1 MFLLRYPLFKLF
13 HIIINFFRYL
23 ATGCTLTELHYS
35 FRIGV
40 STLSSIIRE
49 MCNAIWT
56 NLRITY
62 MPEPKQEDWLKIA
75 DTFLNVTNFPNCIGA
90 IDGKHIR
97 IVKPAHSGTLYYNYK
112 HFFSTVLL
120 AVCDANYC
128 FTAVDIGDYGK
139 NSDSSIFKNSTFYRK
154 LFKKELNIPE
164 NTLLPQSNGSKF
176 PFVIVGDEAFGLSQ
190 NVMRPYGGRHL
201 STKKK
206 VFNYRLSR
214 ARRFIECT
222 FGILSNKWRIFHRP
236 LNVSE
241 EFAYDIIKACVILHN
256 FVRIRDGNT
265 LEFEDTL
272 FYEGLLDEDR
282 SPDNTSGKAATNIRD
297 DFADYFMGAGEVPWQ
312 YESIK
317 K

>member
-1 MFLLRYPLFKLF
+1 
-13 HIIINFFRYL
+13 
-23 ATGCTLTELHYS
+23 
-35 FRIGV
+35 
-40 STLSSIIRE
+40 
-49 MCNAIWT
+49 
-56 NLRITY
+56 

-90 IDGKHIR
+90 IDGKHIH
-97 IVKPAHSGTLYYNYK
+97 IVKPAHSGSLYYNYK

-128 FTAVDIGDYGK
+128 FTSVDIGDYGK

-282 SPDNTSGKAATNIRD
+282 SPDNTSGKAATNTRD

>member
-1 MFLLRYPLFKLF
+1 
-13 HIIINFFRYL
+13 
-23 ATGCTLTELHYS
+23 
-35 FRIGV
+35 
-40 STLSSIIRE
+40 
-49 MCNAIWT
+49 MCKAIWT

-97 IVKPAHSGTLYYNYK
+97 IVKPAHSGSLYYNYK

-128 FTAVDIGDYGK
+128 FIAVDIGDYGK

-164 NTLLPQSNGSKF
+164 NTPLPQSNGSKF

-206 VFNYRLSR
+206 
-214 ARRFIECT
+214 
-222 FGILSNKWRIFHRP
+222 P

-241 EFAYDIIKACVILHN
+241 EFADDIIKACVILHN

-272 FYEGLLDEDR
+272 SYEGLLDEDI
-282 SPDNTSGKAATNIRD
+282 SPDNTSGKAATNLRD
-297 DFADYFMGAGEVPWQ
+297 DFTDYFMGAGEVPWQ